1 MSAFRLLELDQRR
14 HQPDILPIYTLGYC
28 SHAVNQAPTSCSET
42 SVISAPSSILPHVR
56 YCPVQRLAQS
66 PTSTTVLKIEK
77 QKQVSGVSDVTSE
90 FALKSA
96 ISMPSDMDYGDTAL
110 NRQLQEATLEHAR
123 MMADVERRIV
133 GVNKL
138 SAIVDVPT
146 RTIVARPTAL
156 GRRGNRVLIRNAIQ
170 RMHYLFFGH

>member
-1 MSAFRLLELDQRR
+1 M
-14 HQPDILPIYTLGYC
+14 
-28 SHAVNQAPTSCSET
+28 
-42 SVISAPSSILPHVR
+42 

-66 PTSTTVLKIEK
+66 PTTSAVLKIEERK
-77 QKQVSGVSDVTSE
+77 QALGVSDVISE
-90 FALKSA
+90 FALQSA
-96 ISMPSDMDYGDTAL
+96 MSVPRDVDYGDTAL

-133 GVNKL
+133 GVTKL

-156 GRRGNRVLIRNAIQ
+156 GRRGNRLLIRNAIQ
-170 RMHYLFFGH
+170 RMHYSFVGQ